1 MIKIYKNFLDTPDI
15 DKLINYAKNCNEE
28 KWQVKESL
36 PAKDF
41 WQGRFIHACD
51 VKDKEIQQLLI
62 TNRLNIIKEIKK
74 AYKIEQELYGD
85 LLQFVRWPE
94 GYELHPHADS
104 EEPDGSPHPFHYRE
118 YACITYL
125 NNDFE
130 GGNIYF
136 PRKDNLSPTIE
147 PGTMVFFPGTL
158 EYLHGVKGVTD
169 GVRYTIAS
177 FFTTD
182 KKYHDGY

>member
-74 AYKIEQELYGD
+74 AYKIEDGQKVMNYILMQI
-85 LLQFVRWPE
+85 LKNQMV
-94 GYELHPHADS
+94 PHTPS
-104 EEPDGSPHPFHYRE
+104 
-118 YACITYL
+118 I
-125 NNDFE
+125 
-130 GGNIYF
+130 
-136 PRKDNLSPTIE
+136 IE
-147 PGTMVFFPGTL
+147 NMLALP
-158 EYLHGVKGVTD
+158 
-169 GVRYTIAS
+169 I
-177 FFTTD
+177 
-182 KKYHDGY
+182 